1 LLIVGYG
8 ALAFTMFNFEKLEAI
23 SQVREAQWQAGR
35 PSFVNGLPSRLLANP
50 FGVARRRLMISD
62 W

>member
-1 LLIVGYG
+1 
-8 ALAFTMFNFEKLEAI
+8 MFNFEKLEAI